1 MSIKNSNDTMW
12 SQTRELPIL
21 TVDKPLFSDYKL
33 CETFLVM
40 SSGSLIHFDRSFALE
55 IFL

>member
-1 MSIKNSNDTMW
+1 MW